1 MKPFGVELTVSPQD
15 TGPGFA
21 AETGGPAYE
30 AAAEALKAAWGSPV
44 LFAADGGAIPLVNGL
59 AKAVPNAEI
68 LLFGAEDAACRLH
81 GPNERVLLS
90 ELRNSVL
97 AEAAFFEA
105 YARDY
110 AKLSS

>member
-1 MKPFGVELTVSPQD
+1 M
-15 TGPGFA
+15 
-21 AETGGPAYE
+21 
-30 AAAEALKAAWGSPV
+30 
-44 LFAADGGAIPLVNGL
+44 NGL

-97 AEAAFFEA
+97 AEAAFFQA
-105 YARDY
+105 YADRH